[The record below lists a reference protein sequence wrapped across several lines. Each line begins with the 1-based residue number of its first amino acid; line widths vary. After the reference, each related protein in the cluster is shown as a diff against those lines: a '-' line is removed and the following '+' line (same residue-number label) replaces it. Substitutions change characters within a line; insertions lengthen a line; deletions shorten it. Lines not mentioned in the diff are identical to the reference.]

1 MSSILSRLLATSPSN
16 WAPLPL
22 RLGVG
27 AVMIG
32 HGAQKLFGWWGG
44 HGLDATGQFFASS
57 LGLTP
62 GVAWA
67 ALVGGTE
74 FFGGLALL
82 LGLGTRFAALG
93 LTVAMAVA
101 AFVVHGGAFFL
112 SNNGMEF
119 ALTLMLASLALLIG
133 GGGAA
138 SLDARITAR
147 NRHT

>member
-1 MSSILSRLLATSPSN
+1 MISFLSRLLTTSSTN

-44 HGLDATGQFFASS
+44 YGLEGTGQFLTSS
-57 LGLTP
+57 LGLSP

-74 FFGGLALL
+74 FFGGIALL
-82 LGLGTRFAALG
+82 VGLGTRFAALG
-93 LTVAMAVA
+93 LTIAMAVA
-101 AFVVHGGAFFL
+101 AFTVHRNAFFVA
-112 SNNGMEF
+112 NNGMEF
-119 ALTLMLASLALLIG
+119 ALTQMLASLALLIG
-133 GGGAA
+133 GGGAL
-138 SLDARITAR
+138 SIDARLSAPD
-147 NRHT
+147 RHT